1 MISQV
6 ENRHH
11 ETGSLFRYPR
21 SRSWAKNSPAHFP
34 RSVLLTLLVILS
46 FLGRQASQ
54 AGTPQEPLAFFA
66 GPGILHDALAL
77 PDGSVL
83 IAGETDHLNWLPSG
97 TSVVEWS
104 PRSSN
109 GWEFPVSASPRR
121 GILLH
126 VEPDFSRIRTVF
138 VTPTG
143 KGGPIHAIKSDAV
156 PGSGAGRVYLAGQ
169 PTPETYWLL
178 KLEPGFDSKPGPVT
192 TWGYDAQ
199 TKNGQKLPLR
209 TIWDVG
215 GDGRIVFL
223 DCKNKDWAVAA
234 RLRADGSGLCS
245 VPEWKKSHE
254 NKQPDGS
261 EAKVLALKTGTG
273 DLRSETKEEFERFMP
288 DGNGN
293 MRKGSMPH
301 DAFFAEAKS
310 SGNRS
315 RGYTGYTVRNNVG
328 TTFAV
333 AVDKRTNAFF
343 LGGNVQSILPPWND
357 LPNAPDFEPWV
368 MAFEEDGR
376 MRWWSRLYSEIL
388 GHGGQFT
395 SSDRGAMWQA
405 HPAGMLIGS
414 PESVFTTA
422 GKIFLIERGVGI
434 KVSEKN
440 GPWREIAC
448 DIPHQPP
455 SALASPDGNI
465 LLVGGP
471 KGNVSRS
478 DDGGV
483 TWKPSEGNLPVG
495 KNQVLDI
502 RFQTGRPE
510 RVLLLMKKEGLF
522 ISDDMGLTWR
532 RPVLSPTQAPHTIY
546 ESPAKPGTFYVI
558 SDDALQISSDG
569 GENWQAINVS
579 APDRKF
585 TSLAVDPLNPETLYL
600 ASVGKGEGMRV
611 SLDGGATWTEEKVGN
626 TKISSVSC
634 VPSPNGTSV
643 FATSWDRKIFL
654 REPSG
659 KNAWTSLREAQGL
672 EKAPGTFCAVMPDPM
687 APGTILA
694 FTAGAG
700 ILSTP
705 DQYVDELAVDYSK
718 PVAEGELVVLA
729 RAHGNNVSNLWNGIP
744 GKSFMP
750 RQTGTRG
757 NEHYHWIGRLKESD
771 GAFVNATWF
780 TGHDPF
786 GGSFGKPFENPNLNG
801 WPNPVS
807 GNANLKGAKG
817 RSLRLSPS
825 GQVALAGTTR
835 ASITTATAFQQMT
848 NPLVGKAPWHNFFRI
863 HAPDLSTVEYATAFT
878 GTVWNPETGEGDNA
892 TQINGLGWLLG
903 NAIVAVG
910 KHNGSGS
917 LPPLAN
923 IPKWGAS
930 SPTGETMLVGVFPIG
945 ASSRSLETATPPK
958 PTP

>member
-1 MISQV
+1 MI
-6 ENRHH
+6 
-11 ETGSLFRYPR
+11 F
-21 SRSWAKNSPAHFP
+21 KKSPTRFP
-34 RSVLLTLLVILS
+34 RSVFFTLLVILS
-46 FLGRQASQ
+46 FLGRQGSQ

-178 KLEPGFDSKPGPVT
+178 KLEPGFDSKPGPIT

-223 DCKNKDWAVAA
+223 DCKNKDWAVVA

-245 VPEWKKSHE
+245 VPEWKNSRE

-273 DLRSETKEEFERFMP
+273 DLRSETKEDFERLMP

-315 RGYTGYTVRNNVG
+315 RGYTGYTARNNVG

-368 MAFEEDGR
+368 MAFEENGR

-388 GHGGQFT
+388 GHGGPFT
-395 SSDRGAMWQA
+395 SSDRGATWQA
-405 HPAGMLIGS
+405 HPAGMLLGTT
-414 PESVFTTA
+414 ESVFTTA

-434 KVSEKN
+434 KVSEKS
-440 GPWREIAC
+440 GPWREIVC

-455 SALASPDGNI
+455 SALASPDGNT

-495 KNQVLDI
+495 KNPVLDI

-510 RVLLLMKKEGLF
+510 RALLLMQKEGLF
-522 ISDDMGLTWR
+522 LSDDKGLTWR
-532 RPVLSPTQAPHTIY
+532 RAALSPSKAPHTIY

-558 SDDALQISSDG
+558 SDDSLQSSPDG

-611 SLDGGATWTEEKVGN
+611 SLDAGVTWTEEKVGN

-634 VPSPNGTSV
+634 VPGPNGTSV

-654 REPSG
+654 REPSE
-659 KNAWTSLREAQGL
+659 KNAWTPLREAKGL
-672 EKAPGTFCAVMPDPM
+672 EKAPGRFCAVIPDPA

-700 ILSTP
+700 SVSTP

-801 WPNPVS
+801 WPNPDS
-807 GNANLKGAKG
+807 GNANLKGANG
-817 RSLRLSPS
+817 RSLRLSPT
-825 GQVALAGTTR
+825 GQVALAGKTR
-835 ASITTATAFQQMT
+835 ASITTASAFQQMT

-863 HAPDLSTVEYATAFT
+863 HTPDLSTVEYATAFT
-878 GTVWNPETGEGDNA
+878 GTVWNPETGDGDNP
-892 TQINGLGWLLG
+892 TRINGLGWLPG

-910 KHNGSGS
+910 KHSGS
-917 LPPLAN
+917 ANLPPLAN
-923 IPKWGAS
+923 IPKWGVA

-945 ASSRSLETATPPK
+945 SSSHSPETATPPQQ
-958 PTP
+958 TP